1 MKMKTEMIS
10 KNNKQKEYKK
20 DMNSMRIEEI
30 ITSINNKKII
40 ETNKLKQKKE
50 RYEKREYLV
59 EGIKIVY
66 EYIKSKLI
74 DTSNNNPKKL
84 DIVHVYIKEELYN
97 KYITKQIKVKKEQIK
112 YIFDMLEKHQSI
124 ADKEENNDNPFKI
137 FLLKENVFNKI
148 TNDVNPEGLI
158 LKVKMPNKDNILLQ
172 NVIKKDNVNDINN
185 SIRIVFENISDPRK
199 FRNYNKN
206 SSSSRAKKNIY
217 K

>member
-1 MKMKTEMIS
+1 MKTEMIS
-10 KNNKQKEYKK
+10 RNNKQKEYKK

-97 KYITKQIKVKKEQIK
+97 KYIKKQIKVKEKQIK
-112 YIFDMLEKHQSI
+112 YIFEMLEKYQNTGN
-124 ADKEENNDNPFKI
+124 KEENNNVFKV
-137 FLLKENVFNKI
+137 FLIKENVFNKI

-199 FRNYNKN
+199 SRNYNKN
-206 SSSSRAKKNIY
+206 SSSSRT
-217 K
+217 

>member
-1 MKMKTEMIS
+1 MNNMK
-10 KNNKQKEYKK
+10 
-20 DMNSMRIEEI
+20 IEEI
-30 ITSINNKKII
+30 ITSINNRKII

-84 DIVHVYIKEELYN
+84 DIVHVYIREELYN
-97 KYITKQIKVKKEQIK
+97 KYITKQIKVKKEQIE

-172 NVIKKDNVNDINN
+172 NVIKEDIANDINN

-199 FRNYNKN
+199 SRNYNKN
-206 SSSSRAKKNIY
+206 SSSSRT
-217 K
+217 

>member
-50 RYEKREYLV
+50 RYEKKEYLV

-66 EYIKSKLI
+66 EYIKSKL
-74 DTSNNNPKKL
+74 SNAGNNNSKEL
-84 DIVHVYIKEELYN
+84 DIIHVYIREELYN
-97 KYITKQIKVKKEQIK
+97 KYITKQIKVKKEQIE

-158 LKVKMPNKDNILLQ
+158 LKVKMTNNDNILLQ
-172 NVIKKDNVNDINN
+172 KIIKKDVVNDIN
-185 SIRIVFENISDPRK
+185 SSFRIVFENISDPRK
-199 FRNYNKN
+199 SRNYNKN
-206 SSSSRAKKNIY
+206 SSSSRT
-217 K
+217 

>member
-1 MKMKTEMIS
+1 MII

-20 DMNSMRIEEI
+20 DMNSMKIEEI

-66 EYIKSKLI
+66 EYIKSKLGN
-74 DTSNNNPKKL
+74 TGNNNSKEL
-84 DIVHVYIKEELYN
+84 DIIHVYIREELYN
-97 KYITKQIKVKKEQIK
+97 KYITKQIKVKKEQIE

-124 ADKEENNDNPFKI
+124 ADKEENNDKLFKI

-158 LKVKMPNKDNILLQ
+158 LKVKMTNNDNILSQ
-172 NVIKKDNVNDINN
+172 KIIKKDNANDINN

-206 SSSSRAKKNIY
+206 SSSSRT
-217 K
+217 

>member
-1 MKMKTEMIS
+1 
-10 KNNKQKEYKK
+10 
-20 DMNSMRIEEI
+20 MNSMRIEEI

-84 DIVHVYIKEELYN
+84 DIIHVYIREELYN
-97 KYITKQIKVKKEQIK
+97 KYITKQIKVKKEQIE

-124 ADKEENNDNPFKI
+124 ADKEENNNNSFKI

-158 LKVKMPNKDNILLQ
+158 LKVRMPNKDNILLQ
-172 NVIKKDNVNDINN
+172 NVIKEDIANDINN

-199 FRNYNKN
+199 SRNYNKN
-206 SSSSRAKKNIY
+206 ISSSRT
-217 K
+217 

>member
-1 MKMKTEMIS
+1 MKTEMIS

-20 DMNSMRIEEI
+20 DMNNMKIEEI

-66 EYIKSKLI
+66 EYIKSKLSN
-74 DTSNNNPKKL
+74 TGNNNSKEL
-84 DIVHVYIKEELYN
+84 DIIHVYIREELYN
-97 KYITKQIKVKKEQIK
+97 KYITKQIKVKKEQIE
-112 YIFDMLEKHQSI
+112 YIFDMLEKHQNRV
-124 ADKEENNDNPFKI
+124 DKEENNNNSFKI

-158 LKVKMPNKDNILLQ
+158 LKVKMKNNDNILSQ
-172 NVIKKDNVNDINN
+172 KIIKKDNANDINN

-199 FRNYNKN
+199 SRNYNKN
-206 SSSSRAKKNIY
+206 SSSSRT
-217 K
+217 

>member
-1 MKMKTEMIS
+1 MNNMK
-10 KNNKQKEYKK
+10 
-20 DMNSMRIEEI
+20 IEEI
-30 ITSINNKKII
+30 ITSINNRKII

-97 KYITKQIKVKKEQIK
+97 KYIKKQIKVKEKQIK
-112 YIFDMLEKHQSI
+112 YIFEMLEKYQNTGN
-124 ADKEENNDNPFKI
+124 KEKNNNNVFKV
-137 FLLKENVFNKI
+137 FLIKENVFNKI
-148 TNDVNPEGLI
+148 TNDVNPEGII
-158 LKVKMPNKDNILLQ
+158 LRVKMPNNDNILSQ
-172 NVIKKDNVNDINN
+172 NVTKKDVVNDIN
-185 SIRIVFENISDPRK
+185 SSFRIVFENISDPRK
-199 FRNYNKN
+199 SRNYNKN
-206 SSSSRAKKNIY
+206 SSSSRAKKNIH

>member
-1 MKMKTEMIS
+1 MKTEMIS

-20 DMNSMRIEEI
+20 DTNNMKIEEI

-66 EYIKSKLI
+66 EYIKSKL
-74 DTSNNNPKKL
+74 SNAGNNNSKEL
-84 DIVHVYIKEELYN
+84 DIIHVYIREELYN
-97 KYITKQIKVKKEQIK
+97 KYITKQIKVKKEQIE

-199 FRNYNKN
+199 SRNYNKN
-206 SSSSRAKKNIY
+206 SSSSRT
-217 K
+217 

>member
-20 DMNSMRIEEI
+20 DMNNMKIEEI

-66 EYIKSKLI
+66 EYIKSKLSN
-74 DTSNNNPKKL
+74 TGNNNSKEL
-84 DIVHVYIKEELYN
+84 DIIHVYIREELYN
-97 KYITKQIKVKKEQIK
+97 KYITKQIKVKKEQIE
-112 YIFDMLEKHQSI
+112 YIFDMLEKHQNRV
-124 ADKEENNDNPFKI
+124 DKEENNNNSFKI

-158 LKVKMPNKDNILLQ
+158 LKVKMTNNDNILLQ
-172 NVIKKDNVNDINN
+172 KIIKKDVVNDIN
-185 SIRIVFENISDPRK
+185 SSFRIVFENISDPRK
-199 FRNYNKN
+199 SRNYNKN
-206 SSSSRAKKNIY
+206 SSSSRT
-217 K
+217 

>member
-1 MKMKTEMIS
+1 MNNMK
-10 KNNKQKEYKK
+10 
-20 DMNSMRIEEI
+20 IEKI

-50 RYEKREYLV
+50 RYEKKEYLV

-66 EYIKSKLI
+66 EYIKSKLSN
-74 DTSNNNPKKL
+74 TGNNNSKEL
-84 DIVHVYIKEELYN
+84 DIIHVYIREELYN

-172 NVIKKDNVNDINN
+172 NVIKKDVVNDIN
-185 SIRIVFENISDPRK
+185 SSFRIVFENISDPRK
-199 FRNYNKN
+199 SRNYNKN
-206 SSSSRAKKNIY
+206 SSGSRT
-217 K
+217 

>member
-1 MKMKTEMIS
+1 
-10 KNNKQKEYKK
+10 
-20 DMNSMRIEEI
+20 MNSMRIEEI

-40 ETNKLKQKKE
+40 ETNKLRQKKE

-97 KYITKQIKVKKEQIK
+97 KYIKKQIKVKEKQIK
-112 YIFDMLEKHQSI
+112 YIFEMLEKYQDI
-124 ADKEENNDNPFKI
+124 GNKEENNNNVFKV
-137 FLLKENVFNKI
+137 FLIKENVFNKI
-148 TNDVNPEGLI
+148 TNDVNPEGII
-158 LKVKMPNKDNILLQ
+158 LRVKMPNNDNILSQ
-172 NVIKKDNVNDINN
+172 NVTKKDDDNDINN

-199 FRNYNKN
+199 SRNYNKN
-206 SSSSRAKKNIY
+206 SSSSRT
-217 K
+217 

>member
-1 MKMKTEMIS
+1 
-10 KNNKQKEYKK
+10 
-20 DMNSMRIEEI
+20 MNSMRIEEI

-50 RYEKREYLV
+50 RYEKKEYLV

-66 EYIKSKLI
+66 EYIKSKL
-74 DTSNNNPKKL
+74 SNAGNNNSKEL
-84 DIVHVYIKEELYN
+84 DIIHVYIREELYN
-97 KYITKQIKVKKEQIK
+97 KYITKQIKVKKEQIE

-199 FRNYNKN
+199 SRNYNKN
-206 SSSSRAKKNIY
+206 SSSNRT
-217 K
+217 

>member
-1 MKMKTEMIS
+1 MNNMK
-10 KNNKQKEYKK
+10 
-20 DMNSMRIEEI
+20 IEEI

-50 RYEKREYLV
+50 RYEKKEYLV

-66 EYIKSKLI
+66 EYIKSKLGN
-74 DTSNNNPKKL
+74 TGNNNSKEL
-84 DIVHVYIKEELYN
+84 DIIHVYIREELYN
-97 KYITKQIKVKKEQIK
+97 KYITKQIKVKEEQIK

-124 ADKEENNDNPFKI
+124 ADKEENNNNSFKI

-158 LKVKMPNKDNILLQ
+158 LKVKMPNKDNILSQ
-172 NVIKKDNVNDINN
+172 KIIKEDIANDINN

-199 FRNYNKN
+199 SRNYNKN
-206 SSSSRAKKNIY
+206 SSGSRT
-217 K
+217 

>member
-1 MKMKTEMIS
+1 MNNMK
-10 KNNKQKEYKK
+10 
-20 DMNSMRIEEI
+20 IEEI

-74 DTSNNNPKKL
+74 DTSNNNSKEL
-84 DIVHVYIKEELYN
+84 DIIHVYIREELYN
-97 KYITKQIKVKKEQIK
+97 KYITKQIKVKKEQIE
-112 YIFDMLEKHQSI
+112 YIFDMLEKHQNRV
-124 ADKEENNDNPFKI
+124 DKEENNDNPFKI

-158 LKVKMPNKDNILLQ
+158 LKVKMKNNDNILSQ
-172 NVIKKDNVNDINN
+172 KIIKKDNANDINN

-199 FRNYNKN
+199 SRNYNKN
-206 SSSSRAKKNIY
+206 SSSSRT
-217 K
+217 

>member
-1 MKMKTEMIS
+1 MNNMK
-10 KNNKQKEYKK
+10 
-20 DMNSMRIEEI
+20 IEEI

-50 RYEKREYLV
+50 RYEKKEYLV

-66 EYIKSKLI
+66 EYIKSKL
-74 DTSNNNPKKL
+74 SNAGNNNSKEL
-84 DIVHVYIKEELYN
+84 DIIHVYIREELYN
-97 KYITKQIKVKKEQIK
+97 KYITKQIKVKEKQIK
-112 YIFDMLEKHQSI
+112 YIFEMLEKYQ
-124 ADKEENNDNPFKI
+124 DTGNKEENNDNPFKI

-172 NVIKKDNVNDINN
+172 NVIKKDVVNDINN
-185 SIRIVFENISDPRK
+185 SFRIVFENISDPRK

-206 SSSSRAKKNIY
+206 SSSSRT
-217 K
+217 

>member
-1 MKMKTEMIS
+1 MNNMK
-10 KNNKQKEYKK
+10 
-20 DMNSMRIEEI
+20 IEEI

-50 RYEKREYLV
+50 RYEKKEYLV

-66 EYIKSKLI
+66 EYIKSKLGN
-74 DTSNNNPKKL
+74 TGNNNPKEL
-84 DIVHVYIKEELYN
+84 DIIHVYIREELYN
-97 KYITKQIKVKKEQIK
+97 KYITKQIKVKEEQIK

-124 ADKEENNDNPFKI
+124 ADKEENNNNSFKI

-158 LKVKMPNKDNILLQ
+158 LKVKMPNKDNILSQ
-172 NVIKKDNVNDINN
+172 KIIKEDIANDINN

-199 FRNYNKN
+199 SRNYNKN
-206 SSSSRAKKNIY
+206 SSSSRT
-217 K
+217 

>member
-1 MKMKTEMIS
+1 MNNMK
-10 KNNKQKEYKK
+10 
-20 DMNSMRIEEI
+20 IEEI

-50 RYEKREYLV
+50 RYEKKEYLV

-66 EYIKSKLI
+66 EYIKSKL
-74 DTSNNNPKKL
+74 SNAGNNNSKEL
-84 DIVHVYIKEELYN
+84 DIIHVYIREELYN
-97 KYITKQIKVKKEQIK
+97 KYITKQIKVKEKQIK

-124 ADKEENNDNPFKI
+124 ADKEENNDNLFKI

-158 LKVKMPNKDNILLQ
+158 LKVKMPNKDNILSQ
-172 NVIKKDNVNDINN
+172 KIIKKDIANDINN

-199 FRNYNKN
+199 SRNYNKN
-206 SSSSRAKKNIY
+206 SSSSRT
-217 K
+217 